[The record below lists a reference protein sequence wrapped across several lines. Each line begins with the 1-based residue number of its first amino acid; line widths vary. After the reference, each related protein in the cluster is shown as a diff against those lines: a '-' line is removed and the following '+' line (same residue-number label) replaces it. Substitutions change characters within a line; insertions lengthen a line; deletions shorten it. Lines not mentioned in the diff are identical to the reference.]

1 MNELSP
7 KDYSLMSTE
16 VAVMVE
22 KDHDKLLR
30 DIRRYTNQM
39 SAAKIG
45 ESDFWIETTY
55 MNDRGK
61 TYPCYLIT
69 KKGCEFIAHKMTGA
83 KGTVFTARYI
93 NRFHEMEEHIKQ
105 QMPKPELEQKKE
117 PTYLLSTVPCPRANL
132 FYRRY
137 NNCINSICEMIGMTR
152 KQYYSKMLRYLSKK
166 YDLEEAKRIYT
177 KALGHKPRY
186 QADII
191 GFFPDL
197 MEEAEDYLWKT
208 IVNKKAP

>member
-1 MNELSP
+1 M
-7 KDYSLMSTE
+7 
-16 VAVMVE
+16 
-22 KDHDKLLR
+22 
-30 DIRRYTNQM
+30 YTIVLG
-39 SAAKIG
+39 S
-45 ESDFWIETTY
+45 
-55 MNDRGK
+55 
-61 TYPCYLIT
+61 
-69 KKGCEFIAHKMTGA
+69 
-83 KGTVFTARYI
+83 VFFLNI
-93 NRFHEMEEHIKQ
+93 
-105 QMPKPELEQKKE
+105 L
-117 PTYLLSTVPCPRANL
+117 
-132 FYRRY
+132 YRRY

>member
-1 MNELSP
+1 MNNLIT
-7 KDYSLMSTE
+7 KDHSIVSME
-16 VAVMVE
+16 VAEMVE
-22 KDHDKLLR
+22 KEHKYLMRNL
-30 DIRRYTNQM
+30 RRYTEDMTGAQI
-39 SAAKIG
+39 SPV
-45 ESDFWIETTY
+45 DFWTETTY
-55 MNDRGK
+55 KDIKGEER
-61 TYPCYLIT
+61 PCYLIT